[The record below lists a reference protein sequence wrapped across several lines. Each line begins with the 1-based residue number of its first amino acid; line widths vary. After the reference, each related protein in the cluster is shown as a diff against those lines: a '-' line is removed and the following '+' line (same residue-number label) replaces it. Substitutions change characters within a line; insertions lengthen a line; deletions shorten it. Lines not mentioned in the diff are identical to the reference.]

1 MIVNLSDIT
10 IKLYLVK
17 TLFII
22 CCTYATFF
30 KIINDK
36 KYFDKK
42 KIIGYIGIFMLAI
55 LITIVKTKT
64 NSVISTIFL
73 VIMLSYMCS
82 MTTEKNIG
90 YSINITIIAL
100 SINYAILTIAT
111 IIVFLLNYIVKINKD
126 SVNFIIMTMNHVF
139 ILNRIFQMNR
149 FKYGISFLQKNSKNE
164 YIDIPMLNIG
174 ISVLILTIL
183 FSNKDLMVSRGLIFY
198 FITLLITMGITIQK
212 SLQLYYKQKLL
223 VQELNETKEELE
235 STKKELKQVEE
246 ENLSFSKKSHSI
258 AHKQKSLEY
267 KIQQLTSKAEI
278 SIEEAGEV
286 KDRLKEIK
294 KDLYKDKATVELSK
308 TEIPEIDDMLKYMQ
322 SECIKNKIDFE
333 LQLTGNIHHMTN
345 NLISKED
352 LEILL
357 ADHIKDAIIAVNHTD
372 NINKSILVRL
382 GEIEG
387 VYSLYIYDSGIEF
400 EIETLENLGKKPST
414 THADE
419 GGTGMGFM
427 NTFDTLRKYEA
438 SLIINELNKTNKD
451 NYTKVII
458 FKFDKKNEFKIIS
471 YRQEEL
477 NKRNI

>member
-1 MIVNLSDIT
+1 MKVIT
-10 IKLYLVK
+10 DLIYQPSNIKLCIDIIKMIFIVLVTYYSNFILMNRK
-17 TLFII
+17 INTINVFWIIIVSII
-22 CCTYATFF
+22 CG
-30 KIINDK
+30 IIR
-36 KYFDKK
+36 YH
-42 KIIGYIGIFMLAI
+42 
-55 LITIVKTKT
+55 T
-64 NSVISTIFL
+64 NYLISTIISVL
-73 VIMLSYMCS
+73 LI
-82 MTTEKNIG
+82 
-90 YSINITIIAL
+90 SITFSVDDIRTSILTTIISL
-100 SINYAILTIAT
+100 SINYILLIVTIAICFIFNK
-111 IIVFLLNYIVKINKD
+111 IIEIDNKFMKLFIMKTSHIILLYC
-126 SVNFIIMTMNHVF
+126 FF
-139 ILNRIFQMNR
+139 RIKK
-149 FKYGISFLQKNSKNE
+149 FKYGLSFIQKKIQNE
-164 YIDIPMLNIG
+164 YIDI
-174 ISVLILTIL
+174 LILNVSVTLLFAIIIIVNANIKLAMDATI
-183 FSNKDLMVSRGLIFY
+183 GLIVIAIIMF
-198 FITLLITMGITIQK
+198 ITIQK

-223 VQELNETKEELE
+223 VQELDETKEELE

-286 KDRLKEIK
+286 KDRLNEIK

-308 TEIPEIDDMLKYMQ
+308 TEIPEIDDMLEYMQ

-345 NLISKED
+345 NLILKED